1 MINPL
6 PMRPIIVAV
15 DFSNSSVHAIEYS
28 VSLANKLESDIILV
42 WVDKMTSAES
52 IYPDLSNDT
61 RNEAKKRFEEVI
73 GQYAKKLNPGIKME
87 YKLRKGKIYHE
98 LEILAKTVSAELIIA
113 GTHGL
118 SGYEEYWIGSNAFK
132 IVTYA
137 SCPVITIR
145 HDFEIKKNI
154 EKIMVP
160 IDSSSETLQ
169 KLPLVA
175 RLSKLFNSEVH
186 LVTTHYSNLKS
197 LQRVAEKF
205 EQMANQYLQKNKIR
219 FTNNSILA
227 EDITKGVINYAGDMG
242 IDLIAIMT
250 EQETPANIL
259 LGPHSQRLINQS
271 DKPILSIHPQE
282 HFCL

>member
-1 MINPL
+1 
-6 PMRPIIVAV
+6 MRPIIVAV
-15 DFSNSSVHAIEYS
+15 DFSNSSLHAIEYS
-28 VSLANKLESDIILV
+28 ISFANNLGSDIMLV
-42 WVDKMTSAES
+42 WVDKLTPVES

-73 GQYAKKLNPGIKME
+73 GQYQKKLNSGIKME

-118 SGYEEYWIGSNAFK
+118 SGFEEYWIGSNAFK

-137 SCPVITIR
+137 SCPVITVR
-145 HDFEIKKNI
+145 HDYAIKETI

-160 IDSSSETLQ
+160 IDSSPETLQ
-169 KLPLVA
+169 KLPLVLK
-175 RLSKLFNSEVH
+175 LSKLFKSEVH
-186 LVTTHYSNLKS
+186 VVATHYSKLKS
-197 LQRVAEKF
+197 LQRVANKF
-205 EQMANQYLQKNKIR
+205 ALQAQQYLQKNKIR
-219 FTNNSILA
+219 CFNNNIIA
-227 EDITKGVINYAGDMG
+227 EDITKGVINYAHDME
-242 IDLIAIMT
+242 IDLLAIMT
-250 EQETPANIL
+250 EQETPVNIL

-271 DKPILSIHPQE
+271 DKPILSLHPQE

>member
-1 MINPL
+1 MH
-6 PMRPIIVAV
+6 PIIVAV

-28 VSLANKLESDIILV
+28 ISLANKLESDVILV
-42 WVDKMTSAES
+42 WVDKLTAAES

-73 GQYAKKLNPGIKME
+73 AQYGKMLNPGIKME
-87 YKLRKGKIYHE
+87 YKLKKGKIYHE
-98 LEILAKTVSAELIIA
+98 LEILAKNVSATLIIA

-118 SGYEEYWIGSNAFK
+118 SGFEEFWIGSNAFK

-145 HDFEIKKNI
+145 HDFEITESI

-160 IDSSSETLQ
+160 IDSSAETLQ
-169 KLPLVA
+169 KLPLVSQLA
-175 RLSKLFNSEVH
+175 KLFNSEVH
-186 LVTTHYSNLKS
+186 IVATHYCNLKS

-205 EQMANQYLQKNKIR
+205 AQQAIQYLQKNKVRCI
-219 FTNNSILA
+219 NNNIVA
-227 EDITKGVINYAGDMG
+227 EDITKGVINYARNMG

-250 EQETPANIL
+250 EQETPINIL
-259 LGPHSQRLINQS
+259 LGPHSQRLINQA